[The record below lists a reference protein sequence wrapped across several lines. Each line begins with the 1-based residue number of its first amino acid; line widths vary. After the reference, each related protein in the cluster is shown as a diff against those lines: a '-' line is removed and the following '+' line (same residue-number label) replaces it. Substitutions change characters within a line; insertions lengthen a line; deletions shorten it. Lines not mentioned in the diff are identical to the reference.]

1 MPVYR
6 KYGTVAIQPTYSTKS
21 AMYKRLRIYY
31 LYVALPFVLLLL
43 GAAVYFD
50 AIKKTIVSNPHP
62 QINYAIFVIIVLGGI
77 LIIRSVFRLMHEAK
91 ALSEFSAAVRDGTD
105 LATLQSMAINYDGDI
120 AYVLRMI
127 AASGGRNI
135 THQEQAAIEHE
146 LEKAGS
152 RLNGRNALP
161 QFLTGLLVGMGL
173 LGTFIGLLSTLN
185 DISALIGSF
194 ADIDMVKANPIDVFR
209 NMIERM
215 KAPMQSMGIAFSASL
230 FGLLGSIILGLMMV
244 GIRRCLGD
252 ILSLLG
258 SEVAQHIEFALSHEG
273 FAYSKTALKQ
283 GLGQLWS
290 GAGVTAADVIARP
303 KRSDSGSPV
312 AAGSAAGPVAAGSA
326 AAASAT
332 GASVTAGA
340 PSDQLTAKDVAAD
353 QVADEHQRA
362 RNRMGPTGDDGE
374 DTRILLRIEDR
385 LAESARLQFR
395 ALTGELDD
403 FNKQRGDM
411 LRALAEN
418 SEASTNFRGELQRVG
433 RQLGTILGIM
443 EKGNSEV
450 LAQLS
455 ELMVRTGDESAETRK
470 LMNIQIDQQRRLN
483 EILTEN
489 IGK

>member
-1 MPVYR
+1 
-6 KYGTVAIQPTYSTKS
+6 
-21 AMYKRLRIYY
+21 MYKRLRIYY

-62 QINYAIFVIIVLGGI
+62 QINYAIFVIILLGGV

-127 AASGGRNI
+127 AASGGRSI

-146 LEKAGS
+146 LEKASS
-152 RLNGRNALP
+152 RLYGRNALP
-161 QFLTGLLVGMGL
+161 QFLSGLLVGMGL

-194 ADIDMVKANPIDVFR
+194 ADIDMGKANPIDVFR

-258 SEVAQHIEFALSHEG
+258 SEVAQHIEFALAHEG

-283 GLGQLWS
+283 GLGQLRP

-303 KRSDSGSPV
+303 KGPADGSPV
-312 AAGSAAGPVAAGSA
+312 LPSA
-326 AAASAT
+326 AAPATTT
-332 GASVTAGA
+332 GASVAEGM
-340 PSDQLTAKDVAAD
+340 PPGQLIAMDVAAGQETD
-353 QVADEHQRA
+353 DRQRA
-362 RNRMGPTGDDGE
+362 RGRMELAGDEGE
-374 DTRILLRIEDR
+374 GVRVLLRIEDR
-385 LAESARLQFR
+385 LAESARLQLR

-418 SEASTNFRGELQRVG
+418 TEASTNFRGELQRVG
-433 RQLGTILGIM
+433 RQLGTILGLM
-443 EKGNSEV
+443 EKGNGE
-450 LAQLS
+450 LMAQLS

-483 EILTEN
+483 EILAEN
-489 IGK
+489 TRK

>member
-1 MPVYR
+1 
-6 KYGTVAIQPTYSTKS
+6 
-21 AMYKRLRIYY
+21 MYKRLRIYY
-31 LYVALPFVLLLL
+31 FYVALPFVLLLL

-62 QINYAIFVIIVLGGI
+62 QINYAIFVIIVLGGV
-77 LIIRSVFRLMHEAK
+77 LIIRSVFRLMHEAR

-127 AASGGRNI
+127 AASGGRSI

-146 LEKAGS
+146 LEKASS
-152 RLNGRNALP
+152 RLYGRNALP

-194 ADIDMVKANPIDVFR
+194 ADIDMGKANPIDVFR

-258 SEVAQHIEFALSHEG
+258 SEVAQHIEFALAHEG

-283 GLGQLWS
+283 GLGQLRP

-303 KRSDSGSPV
+303 KGCLLYTSP
-312 AAGSAAGPVAAGSA
+312 SPR
-326 AAASAT
+326 
-332 GASVTAGA
+332 
-340 PSDQLTAKDVAAD
+340 D
-353 QVADEHQRA
+353 
-362 RNRMGPTGDDGE
+362 
-374 DTRILLRIEDR
+374 
-385 LAESARLQFR
+385 
-395 ALTGELDD
+395 
-403 FNKQRGDM
+403 
-411 LRALAEN
+411 
-418 SEASTNFRGELQRVG
+418 
-433 RQLGTILGIM
+433 
-443 EKGNSEV
+443 
-450 LAQLS
+450 
-455 ELMVRTGDESAETRK
+455 
-470 LMNIQIDQQRRLN
+470 
-483 EILTEN
+483 
-489 IGK
+489 

>member
-1 MPVYR
+1 
-6 KYGTVAIQPTYSTKS
+6 
-21 AMYKRLRIYY
+21 MYKRLRIYY

-62 QINYAIFVIIVLGGI
+62 QINYAIFVIILLGGV

-127 AASGGRNI
+127 AASGGRSI

-146 LEKAGS
+146 LEKASS
-152 RLNGRNALP
+152 RLYGRNALP
-161 QFLTGLLVGMGL
+161 QFLSGLLVGMGL

-194 ADIDMVKANPIDVFR
+194 ADIDMGKANPIDVFR

-258 SEVAQHIEFALSHEG
+258 SEVAQHIEFALAHEG

-283 GLGQLWS
+283 GLGQLRR

-303 KRSDSGSPV
+303 KGPADGSPV
-312 AAGSAAGPVAAGSA
+312 LPSA
-326 AAASAT
+326 AAPATTT
-332 GASVTAGA
+332 GASVAEGM
-340 PSDQLTAKDVAAD
+340 PPGQLIAMDVAAGQETD
-353 QVADEHQRA
+353 DRQRA
-362 RNRMGPTGDDGE
+362 RGRMELAGDEGE
-374 DTRILLRIEDR
+374 GVRVLLRIEDR
-385 LAESARLQFR
+385 LAESARLQLR

-418 SEASTNFRGELQRVG
+418 TEASTNFRGELQRVG
-433 RQLGTILGIM
+433 RQLGTILGLM
-443 EKGNSEV
+443 EKGNGE
-450 LAQLS
+450 LMTQLS

-483 EILTEN
+483 EILAEN
-489 IGK
+489 TRK

>member
-1 MPVYR
+1 
-6 KYGTVAIQPTYSTKS
+6 
-21 AMYKRLRIYY
+21 MYKRLRIYY

-91 ALSEFSAAVRDGTD
+91 ALSEFSAAARDGTD
-105 LATLQSMAINYDGDI
+105 LATLQSLAINYDGDI

-127 AASGGRNI
+127 AASGGRSI

-146 LEKAGS
+146 LEKASS
-152 RLNGRNALP
+152 RLYGRNALP

-194 ADIDMVKANPIDVFR
+194 ADIDMGKANPIDVFR

-244 GIRRCLGD
+244 GVRRCLGD

-258 SEVAQHIEFALSHEG
+258 SEVAQHIEFALAHEG

-283 GLGQLWS
+283 GLGQLRP

-303 KRSDSGSPV
+303 KGSVDGVSV
-312 AAGSAAGPVAAGSA
+312 ASPPSAATAAI
-326 AAASAT
+326 
-332 GASVTAGA
+332 AGA
-340 PSDQLTAKDVAAD
+340 PGTAGMPPGQLPATDVASS
-353 QVADEHQRA
+353 QETEEWQHA
-362 RNRMGPTGDDGE
+362 RSRTELAGE
-374 DTRILLRIEDR
+374 EGEGVRVLLRIEDR
-385 LAESARLQFR
+385 LAESARLQLR

-411 LRALAEN
+411 LRALSEN

-455 ELMVRTGDESAETRK
+455 ELMVRIGDESAEARK

-483 EILTEN
+483 ELLAEGTR
-489 IGK
+489 K